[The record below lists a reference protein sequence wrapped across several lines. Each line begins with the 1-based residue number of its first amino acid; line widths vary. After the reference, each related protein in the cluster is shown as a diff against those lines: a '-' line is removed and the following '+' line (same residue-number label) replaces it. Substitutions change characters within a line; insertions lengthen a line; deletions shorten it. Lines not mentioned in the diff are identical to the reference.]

1 MKKLIL
7 CAAAL
12 AIGTMGYAQ
21 VSGAPTADETKVV
34 NNSADAQANK
44 GLSIQT
50 GDDNRVQVRQA
61 GTNQS
66 VYTEQSNGTGTGGN
80 LARIRQTGDVTGLS
94 GQLNAAE
101 ALQIGTDNQTTV
113 YQGGDRNNAITRQGL
128 TDNASANN
136 KALVIQGTGEQSEDN
151 FAAIDQDGSG
161 NQASTTQQHD
171 NSSAYTIQSGID
183 NKSMI
188 VQNDTEEDAG
198 GNEAFNEQYGERNE
212 SSINQRGAGFNDAYT
227 IQEGNDNKAKQVQNT
242 IAMAGG
248 QGESA
253 IINQGNQA
261 AFALVGESLDG
272 NNGNGNLYDALN
284 TVDNVTNIS
293 QNDLSF
299 GGIAF
304 QTQLGKMNAAEI
316 HQFGSESEGSNQ
328 AEQHQEGW
336 NQDALIVQ
344 NAFGVNAGGGNYA
357 RQEQYD
363 DNNEAAIAQ
372 NGINHKAFQ
381 YQDGKRNLALSTQR
395 GTTGEG
401 NLLNI
406 HQFGNDNYATS
417 KQRGGANATL
427 IVQRGGQSFMA
438 EQVGEGNQIDALQLG
453 PNGNFA
459 TDGVDCSFDE
469 PMDPTMDYTVPGFNL
484 DDVCPGC

>member
-12 AIGTMGYAQ
+12 AFGTMTYAQ
-21 VSGAPTADETKVV
+21 VPGAPTADETKVT
-34 NNSADAQANK
+34 NNSADVNANK
-44 GLSIQT
+44 GYATQS
-50 GDDNRVQVRQA
+50 GDDNKVQVRQA
-61 GTNQS
+61 GTIQS
-66 VYTEQSNGTGTGGN
+66 VYTDQSNGTGTGGN
-80 LARIRQTGDVTGLS
+80 LARIRQTGAVTSLS
-94 GQLNAAE
+94 GQSNAAE
-101 ALQIGTDNQTTV
+101 ALQLGTTNETTI

-128 TDNASANN
+128 TDNGSANN

-151 FAAIDQDGSG
+151 FAAVDQDGTG
-161 NQASTTQQHD
+161 NQASTTQQWD
-171 NSSAYTIQSGID
+171 NSSAYTIQSGVD

-188 VQNDTEEDAG
+188 VQNDGEEDAG
-198 GNEAFNEQYGERNE
+198 GNQAFNEQYGARNE
-212 SSINQRGAGFNDAYT
+212 SSIDQRGAGFNDAYT
-227 IQEGNDNKAKQVQNT
+227 IQDGDDNKAKQTQNT

-248 QGESA
+248 QGETG
-253 IINQGNQA
+253 IINQGNQN
-261 AFALVGESLDG
+261 AFATVGDALDG

-284 TVDNVTNIS
+284 TVDNITNGS

-316 HQFGSESEGSNQ
+316 HQFGSAAQSSNQ
-328 AEQHQEGW
+328 AEQYQEGW

-344 NAFGVNAGGGNYA
+344 NAYGNNNGGGNYA

-363 DNNEAAIAQ
+363 DNNEAAIGQ
-372 NGINHKAFQ
+372 NGVNHKAFQ

-395 GTTGEG
+395 GNGQ
-401 NLLNI
+401 LLNT

-417 KQRGGANATL
+417 KQRGEANAAL

-438 EQVGEGNQIDALQLG
+438 EQVGTGNQIDALQLG

-459 TDGVDCSFDE
+459 TDGVNCGFDD
-469 PMDPTMDYTVPGFNL
+469 PMDPTMDYTVPGFDL
-484 DDVCPGC
+484 GDVCPGC

>member
-1 MKKLIL
+1 MEMTTVL
-7 CAAAL
+7 
-12 AIGTMGYAQ
+12 
-21 VSGAPTADETKVV
+21 
-34 NNSADAQANK
+34 
-44 GLSIQT
+44 
-50 GDDNRVQVRQA
+50 QVRQA

-80 LARIRQTGDVTGLS
+80 LARIRQTGAVTSLS
-94 GQLNAAE
+94 GQLNVAE
-101 ALQIGTDNQTTV
+101 ALQIGTDNQTTL

-128 TDNASANN
+128 TDNGSANN

-161 NQASTTQQHD
+161 NQASTTQKWD
-171 NSSAYTIQSGID
+171 NSSAYTIQSGVD

-188 VQNDTEEDAG
+188 VQSDGEEDAG
-198 GNEAFNEQYGERNE
+198 GNEAFNEQYGMRNE
-212 SSINQRGAGFNDAYT
+212 SSIDQQGAGFNDAYT

-248 QGESA
+248 QGETA

-261 AFALVGESLDG
+261 AFASVGDALDG

-284 TVDNVTNIS
+284 GVDNIMNNG
-293 QNDLSF
+293 QNNLSF

-304 QTQLGKMNAAEI
+304 QTQVGKMNAAEI
-316 HQFGSESEGSNQ
+316 HQFGSASFASNQ
-328 AEQHQEGW
+328 AEQYQEGW

-344 NAFGVNAGGGNYA
+344 NAFGNEQGNNYA

-363 DNNEAAIAQ
+363 DNNEAAIGQ
-372 NGINHKAFQ
+372 NGQNHKAFQ

-395 GTTGEG
+395 GNGQM
-401 NLLNI
+401 LNT

-417 KQRGGANATL
+417 KQRGEANAAL

-438 EQVGEGNQIDALQLG
+438 EQVGTGNQIDALQLG

-469 PMDPTMDYTVPGFNL
+469 PMDPTMDYTVPGFDL
-484 DDVCPGC
+484 GDVCPGC